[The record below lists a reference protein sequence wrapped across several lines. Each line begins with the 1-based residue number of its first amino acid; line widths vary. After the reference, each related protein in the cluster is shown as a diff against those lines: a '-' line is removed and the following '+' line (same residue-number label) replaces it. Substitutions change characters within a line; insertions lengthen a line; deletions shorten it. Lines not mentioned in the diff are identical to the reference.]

1 VERGAKLSSQLLA
14 FARRQPLQPAVIN
27 PECVMRSMDD
37 LIRRAVGETVAV
49 ETVTAGDL
57 WNTLVD
63 PHQLENVILNLA
75 INARDAMPSGGKLT
89 IEINNANL
97 DGEYVASEPDIAP
110 GQYVVFAVSDTGV
123 GMTREVME
131 RACEPFFTTKR
142 EGKGTGLGLS
152 MAYGFV
158 KQSGGH
164 LKLYSEVGHGT
175 TVKLYFPRSHEA
187 EMDMPSHA
195 TGPVVGGA
203 ETILVVEDDVSVQ
216 KTVVDTLSSL
226 GYRVLKADDADSA
239 LGILKSGLHID
250 LLFTD
255 VVMPG
260 RLRSPELAR
269 QAKALQPDIEVL
281 FTSGYT
287 QNAIVHGGRLDPGVQ
302 LLSKPYRREQLARKV
317 RLMLANKQ
325 QTELA
330 RQQETAD
337 MAASADGQDA
347 YRILLVEDNDDA
359 RAMVGE
365 LLAILGH
372 EVDAVA
378 SAEHALERLAGN
390 QYDLLFT
397 DVGLPGMTGTEL
409 AQRAK
414 ALHRELRVI
423 FATGY
428 GEAIGGMVAFPHLVL
443 SKPYKL
449 SELERALRAADAL
462 PAAGPG
468 EMQAPSPPSQE

>member
-1 VERGAKLSSQLLA
+1 
-14 FARRQPLQPAVIN
+14 
-27 PECVMRSMDD
+27 
-37 LIRRAVGETVAV
+37 
-49 ETVTAGDL
+49 
-57 WNTLVD
+57 
-63 PHQLENVILNLA
+63 
-75 INARDAMPSGGKLT
+75 
-89 IEINNANL
+89 
-97 DGEYVASEPDIAP
+97 
-110 GQYVVFAVSDTGV
+110 
-123 GMTREVME
+123 
-131 RACEPFFTTKR
+131 
-142 EGKGTGLGLS
+142 
-152 MAYGFV
+152 
-158 KQSGGH
+158 
-164 LKLYSEVGHGT
+164 
-175 TVKLYFPRSHEA
+175 
-187 EMDMPSHA
+187 MDMPSHA